1 MSVRLRVLLLV
12 VGCVS
17 WPSAHAFAQQSPAS
31 EEPKWEIE
39 VHAGG
44 IRVGKPIDATTA
56 MPPAG
61 EPFTTANGR
70 PSRCVSSWDFGG
82 GAALGNQKAA
92 AFTPVP
98 INA

>member
-1 MSVRLRVLLLV
+1 MSVRLRLLLLV
-12 VGCVS
+12 VVS

-31 EEPKWEIE
+31 EERTWEIE

-44 IRVGKPIDATTA
+44 IRVGKPTDATMA

-70 PSRCVSSWDFGG
+70 PSRYVSSWYFGD
-82 GAALGNQKAA
+82 GAALRNQNAA